1 LLTKCTETGA
11 GPVGVLWLPGAR
23 SCIESAGTVLT
34 ASAITDKTAAQRSH
48 LAARRRGYAVM
59 VADAMS
65 SDSHTRAIDFEQRM
79 FEVAA
84 DPLVITCTDGRI
96 LRANAAACALAGRS
110 EADLLECTFWDLVHP
125 ADHAAV
131 GARQEELRRDGH
143 PTTPFRCRIRR
154 PDGTDRWVESSS
166 TFDPAEGLLF
176 SVVRDITGR
185 EDLELERLATLFDNA
200 PLGMAVMAPDGA
212 LRRVNKPL
220 ARMLGRT
227 ESELLARTIFELVA
241 DEDSRGTLAMALG
254 ARSRAAFQFETRLRR
269 ADSHPLTVLFSATLV
284 TNARHEPV
292 HYVCQVLDI
301 TARAEAQER
310 LELNEAKLAEAQQ
323 IARLGSWE
331 WEIATDRVTW
341 SDELYRIYG
350 VRPDRFSGS
359 YGSNLDRVHA
369 DDRARVARVIEN
381 AVAERR
387 PWSLDYRIV
396 RPDGELRMIHA
407 RGEVVCDE
415 QGRPAVVQGT
425 CQDVTE
431 SRRVE
436 DALRAA
442 EQLFRRA
449 FDDAPIGMAL
459 IDLEGRWL
467 RLNRAISQMLGR
479 SEPELR
485 TMQLSDLNHPD
496 DRRLD
501 RPLIKELLN
510 GRRRSFALEKRYVH
524 ADGHLIHALVHVSLM
539 HGDGERPLYF
549 LCQLVD
555 ITERR
560 RAEKERRAVQERMQA
575 IIDNSPAL
583 VIVKDLEQRYLL
595 VNRRW
600 EEVTGLEASAVLGQT
615 SGEALGDRSPAQDD
629 VDREVLATGEVRE
642 NMATMPGLDGEEITF
657 LVVKF
662 PLRDADGATYAV
674 CTISTD
680 ITERRRSAEER
691 AELEARLAQAQ
702 RLESIG
708 QLAGGVAHD
717 FNNLLSVI
725 LTCVGFAQRELPA
738 EHPVRDD
745 VEEIGRAADRAAAL
759 TRQLL
764 MFSRREVVMPK
775 LVDAAGL
782 VRNLERLLNRTLSE
796 RVALRISCGPGIVP
810 VLIDPNQLEQVL
822 VNLAVNA
829 RDAMPT
835 GGTLSI
841 AVAGVEGGVRITV
854 ADDGTGMP
862 PEVRERAFE
871 PFFTTKEEGEGTGLG
886 LASVH
891 GAVTNAGGTVDIA
904 SEVGSGTVVSIFLPA
919 AAGDVVAAE
928 EVAAPRERAPG
939 GASVLVV
946 EDQDPVR
953 RQACRIL
960 EDNSYSV
967 RQAASADEALERWE
981 PVDVLVT
988 DVVMP
993 GMSGQQLA
1001 EHARERAPGLRVVFM
1016 SGHTDDVLVHDG
1028 VRQGDIAFLQKP
1040 FTRDSL
1046 LRAVEEALDR

>member
-1 LLTKCTETGA
+1 
-11 GPVGVLWLPGAR
+11 
-23 SCIESAGTVLT
+23 
-34 ASAITDKTAAQRSH
+34 
-48 LAARRRGYAVM
+48 M

-65 SDSHTRAIDFEQRM
+65 SDSHTRGVNFEHRM

-84 DPLVITCTDGRI
+84 DPLVITSTDGRI
-96 LRANAAACALAGRS
+96 LRANAAACTLAGRS
-110 EADLLECTFWDLVHP
+110 EESLLGCTFWDLVHP

-131 GARQEELRRDGH
+131 GARHEELQGDGH
-143 PTTPFRCRIRR
+143 PATPFRCRIRR

-166 TFDPAEGLLF
+166 TYDADEQLIF

-185 EDLELERLATLFDNA
+185 EDLELERLTTLFDNA

-212 LRRVNKPL
+212 LRRVNRPL
-220 ARMLGRT
+220 AQMLGRT
-227 ESELLARTIFELVA
+227 ESELLARTIFEVVD
-241 DEDSRGTLAMALG
+241 DEESRGTLAMALG

-284 TNARHEPV
+284 TNARQEPV

-560 RAEKERRAVQERMQA
+560 RAEKERRAVQDRMQA

-595 VNRRW
+595 VNQRW
-600 EEVTGLEASAVLGQT
+600 EEVTGLDASDVLGKT
-615 SGEALGDRSPAQDD
+615 SGEALW
-629 VDREVLATGEVRE
+629 
-642 NMATMPGLDGEEITF
+642 EE
-657 LVVKF
+657 
-662 PLRDADGATYAV
+662 
-674 CTISTD
+674 
-680 ITERRRSAEER
+680 
-691 AELEARLAQAQ
+691 
-702 RLESIG
+702 
-708 QLAGGVAHD
+708 
-717 FNNLLSVI
+717 
-725 LTCVGFAQRELPA
+725 
-738 EHPVRDD
+738 
-745 VEEIGRAADRAAAL
+745 
-759 TRQLL
+759 
-764 MFSRREVVMPK
+764 
-775 LVDAAGL
+775 
-782 VRNLERLLNRTLSE
+782 
-796 RVALRISCGPGIVP
+796 
-810 VLIDPNQLEQVL
+810 
-822 VNLAVNA
+822 
-829 RDAMPT
+829 
-835 GGTLSI
+835 
-841 AVAGVEGGVRITV
+841 
-854 ADDGTGMP
+854 
-862 PEVRERAFE
+862 
-871 PFFTTKEEGEGTGLG
+871 
-886 LASVH
+886 
-891 GAVTNAGGTVDIA
+891 
-904 SEVGSGTVVSIFLPA
+904 
-919 AAGDVVAAE
+919 
-928 EVAAPRERAPG
+928 
-939 GASVLVV
+939 
-946 EDQDPVR
+946 
-953 RQACRIL
+953 
-960 EDNSYSV
+960 
-967 RQAASADEALERWE
+967 
-981 PVDVLVT
+981 
-988 DVVMP
+988 
-993 GMSGQQLA
+993 
-1001 EHARERAPGLRVVFM
+1001 
-1016 SGHTDDVLVHDG
+1016 
-1028 VRQGDIAFLQKP
+1028 
-1040 FTRDSL
+1040 
-1046 LRAVEEALDR
+1046 

>member
-1 LLTKCTETGA
+1 
-11 GPVGVLWLPGAR
+11 V
-23 SCIESAGTVLT
+23 I
-34 ASAITDKTAAQRSH
+34 
-48 LAARRRGYAVM
+48 

-65 SDSHTRAIDFEQRM
+65 TESDTRPTDFEHRL
-79 FEVAA
+79 FEAVP
-84 DPLVITCTDGRI
+84 DSLVVTCTDGRI
-96 LRANAAACALAGRS
+96 LRVNAAACALAGRS
-110 EADLLECTFWDLVHP
+110 EEELLASSFWELVHP

-131 GARQEELRRDGH
+131 GAQHEELRRER
-143 PTTPFRCRIRR
+143 TSATPFRCRIVR
-154 PDGTDRWVESSS
+154 PDGSWRWVESSG
-166 TFDPAEGLLF
+166 TYDPEGQLIF

-200 PLGMAVMAPDGA
+200 PLGMAVMAPDGR
-212 LRRVNKPL
+212 LRRVNRPL
-220 ARMLGRT
+220 AEMLGRT
-227 ESELLARTIFELVA
+227 ESELLERTIFELVA

-254 ARSRAAFQFETRLRR
+254 SRSRAAFQFESRLRR

-284 TNARHEPV
+284 TNVRHEPV

-501 RPLIKELLN
+501 RALIKELLN

-560 RAEKERRAVQERMQA
+560 RAEAERRAVQERMQA

-583 VIVKDLEQRYLL
+583 VIVKDVEQRYLL

-600 EEVTGLEASAVLGQT
+600 EQVTGLDGSEVLGKT
-615 SGEALGDRSPAQDD
+615 SGEVLGDRSPAQDE

-642 NMATMPGLDGEEITF
+642 NMATMPGLEGEEITF

-662 PLRDADGATYAV
+662 PLRDADGQTSGV

-725 LTCVGFAQRELPA
+725 LTCVGFAQRELP
-738 EHPVRDD
+738 EDHPVRED

-775 LVDAAGL
+775 LVDVAAL
-782 VRNLERLLNRTLSE
+782 VRDLERLLNRTLSE
-796 RVALRISCGPGIVP
+796 RVALRISCGPDVVP

-829 RDAMPT
+829 RDAMPS

-841 AVAGVEGGVRITV
+841 AVAGIDGGVRITV

-904 SEVGSGTVVSIFLPA
+904 SEVGGGTVVSIFLPA

-928 EVAAPRERAPG
+928 EPDEPRRSAPG

-1028 VRQGDIAFLQKP
+1028 ARHGDIAFVQKP

-1046 LRAVEEALDR
+1046 LRAVEEALEQ